1 MADNQPWDEEIPGV
15 NLKPWELA
23 RIPPYPGP
31 GLPAPPTEP
40 PAVGATAATPGMGE
54 KPPVAA
60 ATPPGFG
67 ERYKV
72 HMAEEPKEKAYQLS
86 PRRKF
91 FAGALA
97 TAAHAF
103 NPQINA
109 GETFENALA
118 GPYTKA
124 HQAWERA
131 GAGLE
136 KEAALQTEQEKL
148 NQYDTV
154 PVKDAQGNTI
164 MIQRRDVDNY
174 LRDQQKEAAAKEI
187 QTQKGGTAKEI
198 AHEHNETLYNIAKLR
213 GEAARHNVKV
223 MDKDTMEEM
232 SPGNWVRVGPAPA
245 HAEQGNYNNMFDDNG
260 HFIGWVNPKAGKF
273 FGPEAF
279 PALEAAAAAGGGEA
293 TPQRMSAAAQSRA
306 EQAKTI
312 ARAAPPIISEIGR
325 LKSKIGNMSDYW
337 KQITM
342 GSPIADAELAG
353 LAAEL
358 VSFAALQPAAHGAR
372 GLQAIQ
378 AFEKAIGGIPK
389 DADALIAAIQG
400 TVKTTG
406 ALIPPAR
413 GGGATTPAT
422 PPVGGGGKIN
432 FRPSTRQPGT

>member
-15 NLKPWELA
+15 NLKPWELP

-31 GLPAPPTEP
+31 GMLAGPTEP
-40 PAVGATAATPGMGE
+40 PAVGATAPAPGMGE
-54 KPPVAA
+54 KAPGAPAA
-60 ATPPGFG
+60 PPGFG
-67 ERYKV
+67 ERYKQ
-72 HMAEEPKEKAYQLS
+72 HMAEEPQREKYQLS

-91 FAGALA
+91 FAGLLA
-97 TAAHAF
+97 TTAHAF

-109 GETFENALA
+109 GETFENALG
-118 GPYTKA
+118 GPYN
-124 HQAWERA
+124 RA
-131 GAGLE
+131 MTEWQRKGAGLE
-136 KEAALQTEQEKL
+136 KEAQLQTEQEKL

-198 AHEHNETLYNIAKLR
+198 AHEHNQTLYDIAKLK
-213 GEAARHNVKV
+213 GENARHNVKV
-223 MDKDTMEEM
+223 MGDRTYEEL
-232 SPGNWVRVGPAPA
+232 STGQWTDIGPAPP
-245 HAEQGNYNNMFDDNG
+245 HAEQGNYMNMFDNDG
-260 HFIGWVNPKAGKF
+260 HFLGWANPKSGRMV
-273 FGPEAF
+273 GPDAF
-279 PALEAAAAAGGGEA
+279 PALQAAAGGAEV
-293 TPQRMSAAAQSRA
+293 TPQRMSAAAQGRA
-306 EQAKTI
+306 EQAKAI
-312 ARAAPPIISEIGR
+312 ARAAPPIISEINR
-325 LKSKIGNMSDYW
+325 LKPKIGNLSDYW

-372 GLQAIQ
+372 GLQAIK
-378 AFEKAIGGIPK
+378 AFESAIGGIPK

-422 PPVGGGGKIN
+422 PAVGGGAKID
-432 FRPSTRQPGT
+432 FRPSTRPGG